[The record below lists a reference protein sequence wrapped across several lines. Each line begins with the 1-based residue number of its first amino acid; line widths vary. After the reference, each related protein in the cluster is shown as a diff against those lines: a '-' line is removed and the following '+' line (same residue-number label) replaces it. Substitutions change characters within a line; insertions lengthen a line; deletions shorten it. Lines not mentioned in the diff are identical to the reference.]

1 MLLRRLGFVLVAGL
15 VAGVGVLFLLAAAY
29 LGLTRLLAPSAAAA
43 VLGAILV
50 LLALLLLLVA
60 SGRRRKEQPLGPEQ
74 LVMAALR
81 LVAGTVR
88 AAPEKALIAALI
100 AGVLSEWFG
109 KRVEPRAGRDR
120 EL

>member
-1 MLLRRLGFVLVAGL
+1 MLLRRLGFALVAGL
-15 VAGVGVLFLLAAAY
+15 VAGVGAVFLLAAAY
-29 LGLTRLLAPSAAAA
+29 LGLTRILVPSAAAA

-50 LLALLLLLVA
+50 LLALLLLLA
-60 SGRRRKEQPLGPEQ
+60 SGRRRQEPPLGPEQ

-109 KRVEPRAGRDR
+109 KREERPADRDSGR
-120 EL
+120 